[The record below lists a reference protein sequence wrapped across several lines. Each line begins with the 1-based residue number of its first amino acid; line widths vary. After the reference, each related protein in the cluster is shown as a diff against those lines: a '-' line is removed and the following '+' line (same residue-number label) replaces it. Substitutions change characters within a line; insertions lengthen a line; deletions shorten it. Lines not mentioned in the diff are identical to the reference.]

1 MNNMVE
7 EAAKENCNKKPCP
20 ITLPGLKT
28 ISRFLAHYDFLSF
41 NFVTV
46 ISNKITFF
54 VKKIESLNKTVFHI
68 LAHKAKIQT

>member
-1 MNNMVE
+1 MVE
-7 EAAKENCNKKPCP
+7 EAAKENCNQKPCP